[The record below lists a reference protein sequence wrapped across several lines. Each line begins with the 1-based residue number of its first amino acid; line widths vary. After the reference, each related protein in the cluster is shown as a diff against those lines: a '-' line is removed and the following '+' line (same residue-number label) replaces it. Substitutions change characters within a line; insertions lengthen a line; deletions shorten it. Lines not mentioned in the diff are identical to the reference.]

1 MKQQANENVSTVSVS
16 TVSTLES
23 ESELDE
29 PTIPTWSPNSS
40 PGRGPMKTDVT
51 IRTLSMDSERN
62 ERSIELTRMRTFGE
76 KEMGPEE
83 TWRMEPMPGGRVPG
97 RNSVGV
103 AF

>member
-1 MKQQANENVSTVSVS
+1 
-16 TVSTLES
+16 VSTL

-29 PTIPTWSPNSS
+29 PTAPATWTPNSS
-40 PGRGPMKTDVT
+40 PGRDRGEKPDVE

-62 ERSIELTRMRTFGE
+62 EKSIELSRVRTFGE
-76 KEMGPEE
+76 KEIGAPEE
-83 TWRMEPMPGGRVPG
+83 RWQLEAVPLGHVHG

>member
-1 MKQQANENVSTVSVS
+1 MKQAAANVSTASVS

-23 ESELDE
+23 EIDE
-29 PTIPTWSPNSS
+29 PTIPTTWTPHSS
-40 PGRGPMKTDVT
+40 PGRGPTKADATFRNM
-51 IRTLSMDSERN
+51 SMDSDRN
-62 ERSIELTRMRTFGE
+62 DKSIELTRMRTFGE

-83 TWRMEPMPGGRVPG
+83 TWRMEPMPAGGHVPG